1 MKGSGKLSVY
11 VATFIFVI
19 VGYLVM
25 QIVSDFLSDIFADLN
40 IDFLTPL
47 RIGLI
52 VLAIGW
58 FLVSFLTYWGSTF
71 WLEEGD
77 KTGLLSLFFFIV
89 WLFASLGILIAMMLH
104 TMIQGQTLTLDLDNI
119 LNTFFIAMPLALA
132 PTIGAILGVS
142 NKA

>member
-11 VATFIFVI
+11 VGTFIFVI

-25 QIVSDFLSDIFADLN
+25 QIVSDFLSDIFGNLN

-52 VLAIGW
+52 VVAIGW
-58 FLVSFLTYWGSTF
+58 FLVCFLTYWGSTR
-71 WLEEGD
+71 WLDEGERS
-77 KTGLLSLFFFIV
+77 GLLSLFFVIV
-89 WLFASLGILIAMMLH
+89 WLSASLGILIAIKLFFMF
-104 TMIQGQTLTLDLDNI
+104 QGGTLVLDLDDLI
-119 LNTFFIAMPLALA
+119 NTFFVAMPLALA
-132 PTIGAILGVS
+132 PTIAAILGVS

>member
-11 VATFIFVI
+11 VGTFIFVI

-25 QIVSDFLSDIFADLN
+25 QIVSDFLSDIFGNLN

-52 VLAIGW
+52 VIAIGW
-58 FLVSFLTYWGSTF
+58 FLVCFLTYWGSTR
-71 WLEEGD
+71 WLDEGE
-77 KTGLLSLFFFIV
+77 KSGLLSLFFVIV
-89 WLFASLGILIAMMLH
+89 WLFASLGILIAIKLFF
-104 TMIQGQTLTLDLDNI
+104 MIQGGTLVLDLDDLI
-119 LNTFFIAMPLALA
+119 NTFFVAMPLALA
-132 PTIGAILGVS
+132 PSVAAILGVS

>member
-11 VATFIFVI
+11 VGTFIFVI

-25 QIVSDFLSDIFADLN
+25 QIVSDLLSDIFTDLN
-40 IDFLTPL
+40 IDLFTPA

-58 FLVSFLTYWGSTF
+58 FLVCFLTYWGSTRF
-71 WLEEGD
+71 LEEGE
-77 KTGLLSLFFFIV
+77 KAGLLSLFFFIV
-89 WLFASLGILIAMMLH
+89 WLFASLGILIGINIH
-104 TMIQGQTLTLDLDNI
+104 FIVQGGVLTLNLDI
-119 LNTFFIAMPLALA
+119 LLDQFFVAMPLALA
-132 PTIGAILGVS
+132 PTIAAILGVS